1 MNRRQAI
8 AALVALA
15 GSSRAVGQT
24 PAKMPRIALVDVG
37 EHAANIAEGRPTFW
51 SAFLVELRRLG
62 HVEGQNLVIER
73 WTGTGSASAEGYSEL
88 ARKVIASQPRLVV
101 VRGRNLTLAL
111 AKGTKDIPIVAIATI
126 DPELRVNLARPGRNV
141 TGIHLSFDS
150 QQLYGKQVE
159 ILSGV
164 LKPGARIAWLGSKFA
179 WDSPIGEA
187 ARKGAAS
194 SNVTL
199 QPVFV
204 PNPINRPAIRRAFS
218 EIAQARVDGLLISPI
233 VELFPHR
240 TSVADLAAIHKLP
253 SLGINRY
260 WAEAGTVIGYGVD
273 YDEIYRRGAGYV
285 DKILKGADPAVM
297 PIQQPSKVELVIN
310 LETAKELGVA
320 IPQWMLLRADRVI
333 E

>member
-1 MNRRQAI
+1 VNRREAI

-15 GSSRAVGQT
+15 SAPRAHAQVKA
-24 PAKMPRIALVDVG
+24 PHIALVDAG
-37 EHAANIAEGRPTFW
+37 EQATNIAEGRASFW

-62 HVEGQNLVIER
+62 HAEGQSVIVDR
-73 WTGTGSASAEGYSEL
+73 WTGSGFASAEGYSEL
-88 ARKVIASQPRLVV
+88 ARKVVASQPRLIV
-101 VRGRNLTLAL
+101 VRGRNLLIAL
-111 AKGTKDIPIVAIATI
+111 ARSTKDIPIVAVATI
-126 DPELRVNLARPGRNV
+126 APELRTSLARPGRNV
-141 TGIHLSFDS
+141 TGIHLSFDE

-164 LKPGARIAWLGSKFA
+164 LKSGARIAWLGSKFS
-179 WDSPIGEA
+179 WESPIGEA

-199 QPVFV
+199 HPVFV
-204 PNPINRPAIRRAFS
+204 SNPINKPAIRRAFA
-218 EIAQARVDGLLISPI
+218 EIAQARVDGVLVSPI

-240 TSVADLAAIHKLP
+240 TSVAELAAVHKLP

-260 WAEAGTVIGYGVD
+260 WAEAGTLIGYGVD
-273 YDEIYRRGAGYV
+273 YDELYRRAAGYV
-285 DKILKGADPAVM
+285 DKILKGADPAEM
-297 PIQQPSKVELVIN
+297 PIQLPTKVELVIN

-320 IPQWMLLRADRVI
+320 IPQSMLLRADKVI